1 MITKFLRF
9 QSIVKQ
15 VSMSFAM
22 VLSLIAPSFA
32 QALEIK
38 SFGHSSFLIRG
49 GKQLEKETT
58 GYERTVVVEFPDF
71 NIAKECYE
79 SNEYQKALSH
89 VNKSANRTVAIVE
102 GLT

>member
-1 MITKFLRF
+1 MKGYWIVRCHVYDHEEFLKYVEIS
-9 QSIVKQ
+9 QSIVEK
-15 VSMSFAM
+15 
-22 VLSLIAPSFA
+22 
-32 QALEIK
+32 
-38 SFGHSSFLIRG
+38 FGGSFLIRG

-71 NIAKECYE
+71 NTAKECYE
-79 SNEYQKALSH
+79 SDEYQKALSY

>member
-1 MITKFLRF
+1 MKGYWIVRCHVYDQEEFLKYVEIS
-9 QSIVKQ
+9 QSIVEK
-15 VSMSFAM
+15 F
-22 VLSLIAPSFA
+22 
-32 QALEIK
+32 K
-38 SFGHSSFLIRG
+38 GSFLIRG

-79 SNEYQKALSH
+79 SSEYQTALGH
-89 VNKSANRTVAIVE
+89 INNSANRTVAIVE